1 MTLASVA
8 LPPDDAAALLAHVR
22 TVLGL
27 RGELKG
33 SRIDMAE
40 RAFVIELLMR
50 MGGRAIIAT
59 ASMAELRAAHGA
71 MMPEDIGIYAALLDA
86 AVDPWIAASGGC
98 IAIEIDDGRYD
109 ARLNGLLR
117 ADVQA
122 GLGQWG
128 QARLADSKRSPGV
141 QIADVLANSAY
152 QIGLRSPRAE
162 RIEALIAPFVAE
174 GAIRIVPL
182 QRIADNSGAPA

>member
-1 MTLASVA
+1 MTLAAVA
-8 LPPDDAAALLAHVR
+8 LPPDDAAALLDR
-22 TVLGL
+22 TRAVLGL

-33 SRIDMAE
+33 SRIELAE

-50 MGGRAIIAT
+50 MGGRAVIAT
-59 ASMAELRAAHGA
+59 ASMAELRVAHGGTL
-71 MMPEDIGIYAALLDA
+71 PDDIAIYAALLDTA
-86 AVDPWIAASGGC
+86 ITPFIAASGGC

-117 ADVQA
+117 AEVQA

-141 QIADVLANSAY
+141 QIADVIANSCY
-152 QIGLRSPRAE
+152 QIGIATPKAP
-162 RIEALIAPFVAE
+162 RIEALLAPFVEE
-174 GAIRIVPL
+174 GRINL
-182 QRIADNSGAPA
+182 IQLNHAYS